1 MLGFALRRLAAAVP
15 ALLAIVTIAFFL
27 VRFAPGGPFDLA
39 QPLSPAVLDNIRK
52 VYRLDQPLFVQY
64 LDYLG
69 RLARGDLGPS
79 YVYRDFTVQQLI
91 ADGLPYSLQ
100 LGGMALLLALGIGIG
115 AGTLAALHQ
124 NRAED
129 YAVMT
134 VATVGVTVPNFIVAP
149 ILTLIFAVWLG
160 WLPAGGWGP
169 GWTHKILPVLVL
181 ALPQAAVIARLTRAG
196 LLEALR
202 ADHVRTARALGLP
215 SSTVVLRAL
224 RGALLPV
231 VSYLGPAAAGLLT
244 GSVVVETIFGI
255 PGVGRYFVQGALNRD
270 YTLVMGTVVLIA
282 VFVLVFNLLVDLLYA
297 VLDPKVRHG

>member
-1 MLGFALRRLAAAVP
+1 MLGFALRRLLAAIP
-15 ALLAIVTIAFFL
+15 ALFAIVTIAFFL

-39 QPLSPAVLDNIRK
+39 QPLSPAVLENIHR

-91 ADGLPYSLQ
+91 ADGLPYSVQ
-100 LGGMALLLALGIGIG
+100 LGGMALILALAIGIG
-115 AGTLAALHQ
+115 AGTIAGLHQ
-124 NRAED
+124 NRIED

-160 WLPAGGWGP
+160 LLPAGGWGP
-169 GWTHKILPVLVL
+169 GWTHKLLPVLVL

-215 SSTVVLRAL
+215 PSTVVLRAL

-231 VSYLGPAAAGLLT
+231 ISYLGPAAAGLLT

-282 VFVLVFNLLVDLLYA
+282 VFVLVFNLVVDLVYA
-297 VLDPKVRHG
+297 LLDPKVRYG